1 MGIIDNAKKAV
12 VKTVTRITDEMY
24 RNKWDGSSVNMA
36 LFAEDDPNKPVP
48 PKKDT
53 GKMSFEE
60 QIRERN
66 KLLYDRQGEPSLAP
80 EIAYSTGKPRVKG
93 TDPEGVAPAPGTPVN
108 AASAVNE
115 QSEGYVKPVFRSR
128 FSGWHVTSSVASI
141 NNSLAASNLP
151 AMDLAQAD
159 FNSVKP
165 QEETAPVAE
174 EETLRCYYVLITH
187 RNSYPTPGSKV
198 MMRSCDHQY
207 VWTDQI
213 SEDLKP
219 EYTSCKHCGR
229 QICHIETD
237 MD

>member
-1 MGIIDNAKKAV
+1 MGIIDSAKKAV
-12 VKTVTRITDEMY
+12 VKTVTKITDEMY

-80 EIAYSTGKPRVKG
+80 EIPYSTGKPRVKG
-93 TDPEGVAPAPGTPVN
+93 ADREGLAPASPV
-108 AASAVNE
+108 SAESALITNE
-115 QSEGYVKPVFRSR
+115 QNDAYVKPVFRSR
-128 FSGWHVTSSVASI
+128 FDGWHITSSVASI
-141 NNSLAASNLP
+141 NNSITASNLP
-151 AMDLAQAD
+151 AMDHAKAD
-159 FNSVKP
+159 FETVKP
-165 QEETAPVAE
+165 AEETAAVAE
-174 EETLRCYYVLITH
+174 EETQRCYYVLITH
-187 RNSYPTPGSKV
+187 KNSLPAAGNRV

-219 EYTSCKHCGR
+219 EYTTCKHCGR
-229 QICHIETD
+229 PVCHIETE